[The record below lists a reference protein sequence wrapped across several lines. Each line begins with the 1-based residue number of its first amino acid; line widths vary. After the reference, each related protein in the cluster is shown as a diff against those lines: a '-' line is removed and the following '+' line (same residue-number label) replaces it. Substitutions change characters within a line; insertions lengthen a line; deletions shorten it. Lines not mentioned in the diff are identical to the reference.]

1 MTNRE
6 KLLQTAE
13 YDRLCAAN
21 ENLLQALYRDERACV
36 MTAVGEPNRNYRCK
50 EYHPDCKE
58 CIRVWLNE
66 EAKA

>member
-6 KLLQTAE
+6 KLLQIAE
-13 YDRLCAAN
+13 YDALCKAN
-21 ENLLQALYRDERACV
+21 DNLLQALYRDERACI
-36 MTAVGEPNRNYRCK
+36 MTALGEPNRNYRCK
-50 EYHPDCKE
+50 KYHLDCKE